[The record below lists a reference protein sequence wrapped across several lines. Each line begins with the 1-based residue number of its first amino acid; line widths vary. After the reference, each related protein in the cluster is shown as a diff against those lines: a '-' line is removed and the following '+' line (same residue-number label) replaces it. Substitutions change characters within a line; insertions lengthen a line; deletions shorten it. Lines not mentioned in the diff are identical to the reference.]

1 MKIKQVSVFAENQPG
16 RLSAIL
22 KALDAAKINL
32 RAISVSENAEFGI
45 VHMIMDNA
53 EKGAAELKKAGFT
66 ERTDM
71 MLSAE
76 IPDIPSGMLKKVVQ
90 PLSSAGINIDYFYA
104 FYGNFWPLLCEE
116 GLSIRDLITPRSY
129 AIHLSA
135 SGLGSIKIKPRTP
148 LAELVEA

>member
-104 FYGNFWPLLCEE
+104 FLDQKPGTARIVLKTSDDEKAERLLN
-116 GLSIRDLITPRSY
+116 GR
-129 AIHLSA
+129 
-135 SGLGSIKIKPRTP
+135 
-148 LAELVEA
+148 